1 LGCSFLKELEAL
13 ENDEPAFRL
22 FTDVLSR
29 FIISGAVN
37 IEPQPST
44 LGADVKKR
52 RSRSTTS
59 EVDET
64 QMARRVTFAV
74 DEKVKTNK
82 RNGFDQRFF
91 FNSVFYFS

>member
-1 LGCSFLKELEAL
+1 MKELEAL

-22 FTDVLSR
+22 FTDVFSR

-52 RSRSTTS
+52 RSRSTTL

-64 QMARRVTFAV
+64 QMARRVTFTV
-74 DEKVKTNK
+74 DEKVKTK
-82 RNGFDQRFF
+82 EIVMSKFI
-91 FNSVFYFS
+91 FSIQFL